1 MHEIYINALD
11 LPFIYWR
18 HLGNSLIY
26 LYQLLNCKSRHS
38 YVMYALPF
46 FFFYILIKLKF
57 KIYVH
62 VHNALDCSGIT
73 HLDLCWYFHICF
85 LLLLMRGALLIMFCA
100 PVANSC
106 EHPSNAF
113 FVLFFSLYFLHKYI
127 RLFVLRLII

>member
-46 FFFYILIKLKF
+46 FFFLHFNQIK
-57 KIYVH
+57 IQ
-62 VHNALDCSGIT
+62 
-73 HLDLCWYFHICF
+73 DLCA
-85 LLLLMRGALLIMFCA
+85 RT
-100 PVANSC
+100 
-106 EHPSNAF
+106 
-113 FVLFFSLYFLHKYI
+113 
-127 RLFVLRLII
+127 